1 MISTTNKFLYMNY
14 LNKPQIIFFDWD
26 NTLALN
32 RDVVVGAMNKVL
44 AKYGKDDWEKT
55 KKEKRDNNKSLK
67 ENFVNFF
74 GEELEKQAYND
85 YLNFYNEFSDLLK
98 APDNAKEM
106 LRLLTNKGIKVII
119 VSNKERKLLL
129 NEINVLYKDIN
140 FFKIMAN
147 GDSEKNKPDALP
159 IFKALEN
166 VNIEIN
172 PENVW
177 IIGDSN
183 QDIDCG
189 YNANIQP
196 ILYGKGKLAEAEY
209 FEQKKQA
216 TPQMKQIMDFKEII
230 DFMLN

>member
-1 MISTTNKFLYMNY
+1 MQNLK
-14 LNKPQIIFFDWD
+14 KPQVIFFDWD

-74 GEELEKQAYND
+74 GVELEKQAYNN
-85 YLNFYNEFSDLLK
+85 YLNFYNEFSNLLK
-98 APDNAKEM
+98 APNNAKEM
-106 LRLLTNKGIKVII
+106 LKLLVDKGIKVII
-119 VSNKERKLLL
+119 VSNKERSLLL
-129 NEINVLYKDIN
+129 NEISVLYSDIN
-140 FFKIMAN
+140 FYKIMAN
-147 GDSEKNKPDALP
+147 GDSEKNKPDASP
-159 IFKALEN
+159 IFKALKN
-166 VNIEIN
+166 TNIEIN
-172 PENVW
+172 PKNVW

-189 YNANIQP
+189 YNAGIQP

-209 FEQKKQA
+209 FEEKRKA
-216 TPQMKQIMDFKEII
+216 TPSMQQIMDFEEII
-230 DFMLN
+230 DFFNK

>member
-1 MISTTNKFLYMNY
+1 MQNLK
-14 LNKPQIIFFDWD
+14 KPQVIFFDWD

-74 GEELEKQAYND
+74 GVELEKQAYND
-85 YLNFYNEFSDLLK
+85 YLNFYNEFSNLLK

-106 LRLLTNKGIKVII
+106 LKLLIDKGIKVII
-119 VSNKERKLLL
+119 ISNKERSLLL
-129 NEINVLYKDIN
+129 NEISVLYSDIN
-140 FFKIMAN
+140 FYKIMAN
-147 GDSEKNKPDALP
+147 GDSEKNKPDASP
-159 IFKALEN
+159 IFKALEGT
-166 VNIEIN
+166 NIEIN

-177 IIGDSN
+177 IVGDSN

-189 YNANIQP
+189 YNAGIQP
-196 ILYGKGKLAEAEY
+196 ILYGKGKLAEADY
-209 FEQKKQA
+209 FEEKKKA
-216 TPQMKQIMDFKEII
+216 NTPMQQIMDFSEISALFQLLPRSCFYI
-230 DFMLN
+230 I

>member
-1 MISTTNKFLYMNY
+1 
-14 LNKPQIIFFDWD
+14 
-26 NTLALN
+26 
-32 RDVVVGAMNKVL
+32 MNKVL

-85 YLNFYNEFSDLLK
+85 YLNFYNEFSNLLK

-106 LRLLTNKGIKVII
+106 LKLLIDKGIKVII
-119 VSNKERKLLL
+119 ISNKERSLLL
-129 NEINVLYKDIN
+129 NEISVLYSDIN
-140 FFKIMAN
+140 FYKIMAN
-147 GDSEKNKPDALP
+147 GDSEKNKPDASP
-159 IFKALEN
+159 IFKVLEN
-166 VNIEIN
+166 TNIEIN
-172 PENVW
+172 PKNVW

-189 YNANIQP
+189 YNAGIQP

-209 FEQKKQA
+209 FEEKRKA
-216 TPQMKQIMDFKEII
+216 TPSMQQIMDFEEIVE
-230 DFMLN
+230 FFNK

>member
-1 MISTTNKFLYMNY
+1 MQNLK
-14 LNKPQIIFFDWD
+14 KPQVIFFDWD

-55 KKEKRDNNKSLK
+55 KKEKRDNNKLLK

-85 YLNFYNEFSDLLK
+85 YLNFYNEFSNLLK

-106 LRLLTNKGIKVII
+106 LKLLVDKGIKVII
-119 VSNKERKLLL
+119 VSNKERSLLL
-129 NEINVLYKDIN
+129 NEISVLYSDIN
-140 FFKIMAN
+140 FYKIMAN
-147 GDSEKNKPDALP
+147 GDSEKNKPDASP

-166 VNIEIN
+166 TNTEIN
-172 PENVW
+172 PKNVW

-189 YNANIQP
+189 YNASIQP
-196 ILYGKGKLAEAEY
+196 ILYGNGKLAEAEY
-209 FEQKKQA
+209 FEEKKKT
-216 TPQMKQIMDFKEII
+216 TPSMQQII
-230 DFMLN
+230 DFEEIVEFFNK

>member
-1 MISTTNKFLYMNY
+1 MQNLK
-14 LNKPQIIFFDWD
+14 KPQVIFFDWD

-74 GEELEKQAYND
+74 GVELEKQAYND
-85 YLNFYNEFSDLLK
+85 YLNFYNEFSNLLK

-106 LRLLTNKGIKVII
+106 LKLLINKGIKVII
-119 VSNKERKLLL
+119 VSNKERSLLL
-129 NEINVLYKDIN
+129 NEISVLYSDIN
-140 FFKIMAN
+140 FYKIMAN
-147 GDSEKNKPDALP
+147 GDSEKNKPDASP

-166 VNIEIN
+166 TNIEIN
-172 PENVW
+172 PKNVW

-189 YNANIQP
+189 YNAGIQP
-196 ILYGKGKLAEAEY
+196 ILYGKGKLAEADY
-209 FEQKKQA
+209 FEEKKKT
-216 TPQMKQIMDFKEII
+216 TPSMQQIMDFEEIVE
-230 DFMLN
+230 FFNK

>member
-1 MISTTNKFLYMNY
+1 MQNLK
-14 LNKPQIIFFDWD
+14 KPQVIFFDWD

-74 GEELEKQAYND
+74 GVELEKQAYND
-85 YLNFYNEFSDLLK
+85 YLNFYNEFSNLLK

-106 LRLLTNKGIKVII
+106 LKLLVDKGIKVII
-119 VSNKERKLLL
+119 VSNKERSLLL
-129 NEINVLYKDIN
+129 NEISVLYSDIN
-140 FFKIMAN
+140 FYKIMAN
-147 GDSEKNKPDALP
+147 GDSEKNKPDASP

-166 VNIEIN
+166 TNIEIN
-172 PENVW
+172 PKNVW

-189 YNANIQP
+189 YNAGIQP

-209 FEQKKQA
+209 FEEKRKA
-216 TPQMKQIMDFKEII
+216 TPSMQQIMDFEEIVE
-230 DFMLN
+230 FSNK

>member
-1 MISTTNKFLYMNY
+1 MQNLK
-14 LNKPQIIFFDWD
+14 KPQVIFFDWD

-74 GEELEKQAYND
+74 GVELEKQAYND
-85 YLNFYNEFSDLLK
+85 YLNFYNEFSNLLK

-106 LRLLTNKGIKVII
+106 LKLLINKGIKVII
-119 VSNKERKLLL
+119 VSNKERSLLL
-129 NEINVLYKDIN
+129 NEISVLYSDIN
-140 FFKIMAN
+140 FYKIMAN
-147 GDSEKNKPDALP
+147 GDSEKNKPDASP

-166 VNIEIN
+166 TNIEIN
-172 PENVW
+172 PKNVW
-177 IIGDSN
+177 IISDSN

-189 YNANIQP
+189 YNAGIQP
-196 ILYGKGKLAEAEY
+196 ILYGKGKLAEADY
-209 FEQKKQA
+209 FEEKKKT
-216 TPQMKQIMDFKEII
+216 TPSMQQIMDFEEIVE
-230 DFMLN
+230 FFNK

>member
-1 MISTTNKFLYMNY
+1 MQNLK
-14 LNKPQIIFFDWD
+14 KPQVVFFDWD

-74 GEELEKQAYND
+74 GVELEKQAYND
-85 YLNFYNEFSDLLK
+85 YLNFYNEFSNLLK

-106 LRLLTNKGIKVII
+106 LKLLVDKGIKVII
-119 VSNKERKLLL
+119 VSNKERSLLL
-129 NEINVLYKDIN
+129 NEISVLYNDVK
-140 FFKIMAN
+140 FYKIMAN
-147 GDSEKNKPDALP
+147 GDSKKNKPDASP

-166 VNIEIN
+166 TNIEIN
-172 PENVW
+172 PKNVW

-189 YNANIQP
+189 YNAGIQP

-209 FEQKKQA
+209 FEEKRKA
-216 TPQMKQIMDFKEII
+216 TPPMQQIMDFKEII
-230 DFMLN
+230 EFFNK

>member
-1 MISTTNKFLYMNY
+1 MQNLK
-14 LNKPQIIFFDWD
+14 KPQVIFFDWD

-32 RDVVVGAMNKVL
+32 RDVVVGDMNKVL

-74 GEELEKQAYND
+74 GVELEKQAYND
-85 YLNFYNEFSDLLK
+85 YLNFYNEFSNLLK

-106 LRLLTNKGIKVII
+106 LKLLVDKGIKVII
-119 VSNKERKLLL
+119 VSNKERSLLL
-129 NEINVLYKDIN
+129 NEISVLYSDIN
-140 FFKIMAN
+140 FYKIMAN
-147 GDSEKNKPDALP
+147 GDSEKNKPDASP

-166 VNIEIN
+166 TNIEIN
-172 PENVW
+172 PKNVW

-189 YNANIQP
+189 YNAGIQP

-209 FEQKKQA
+209 FEEKRKA
-216 TPQMKQIMDFKEII
+216 TPSMQQIMDFEEIVE
-230 DFMLN
+230 FSNK

>member
-1 MISTTNKFLYMNY
+1 MQNLK
-14 LNKPQIIFFDWD
+14 KPQVIFFDWD

-44 AKYGKDDWEKT
+44 VKYGKDDWEKT

-85 YLNFYNEFSDLLK
+85 YLNFYNEFSNLLK

-106 LRLLTNKGIKVII
+106 LKLLIDKGIKVII
-119 VSNKERKLLL
+119 VSNKERNLLL
-129 NEINVLYKDIN
+129 NEISVLYSDIN
-140 FFKIMAN
+140 FYKIMAN
-147 GDSEKNKPDALP
+147 GDSEKNKPDASP

-166 VNIEIN
+166 TNIEIN
-172 PENVW
+172 PKNVW

-189 YNANIQP
+189 YNAGIQP

-209 FEQKKQA
+209 FEEKKKA
-216 TPQMKQIMDFKEII
+216 TPSMQQII
-230 DFMLN
+230 DFEEIVEFFNK

>member
-1 MISTTNKFLYMNY
+1 MQNLK
-14 LNKPQIIFFDWD
+14 KPQVIFFDWD

-85 YLNFYNEFSDLLK
+85 YLNFYNEFSNLLK

-106 LRLLTNKGIKVII
+106 LKLLVDKGIKVII
-119 VSNKERKLLL
+119 VSNKERSLLL
-129 NEINVLYKDIN
+129 NEISVLYSDIN
-140 FFKIMAN
+140 FYKIMAN
-147 GDSEKNKPDALP
+147 GDSEKNKPDASP
-159 IFKALEN
+159 IFKALKN
-166 VNIEIN
+166 TNIEIN
-172 PENVW
+172 PKNVW

-189 YNANIQP
+189 YNAGIQP

-209 FEQKKQA
+209 FEEKRKA
-216 TPQMKQIMDFKEII
+216 TPSMQQIMDFEEIVE
-230 DFMLN
+230 FFNK

>member
-1 MISTTNKFLYMNY
+1 MQNLK
-14 LNKPQIIFFDWD
+14 KPQVIFFDWD

-32 RDVVVGAMNKVL
+32 RDVVVGTMNKVL

-74 GEELEKQAYND
+74 GVELEKQAYND
-85 YLNFYNEFSDLLK
+85 YLNFYNEFSNLLK

-106 LRLLTNKGIKVII
+106 LKLLIDKGIKVII
-119 VSNKERKLLL
+119 VSNKERSLLL
-129 NEINVLYKDIN
+129 NEISVLYSDIN
-140 FFKIMAN
+140 FYKIMAN
-147 GDSEKNKPDALP
+147 GDSEKNKPDASP

-166 VNIEIN
+166 TNIEIN
-172 PENVW
+172 PKNVW

-189 YNANIQP
+189 YNAGIQP

-209 FEQKKQA
+209 FEEKRKA
-216 TPQMKQIMDFKEII
+216 TPSMQQIMDFEEIVE
-230 DFMLN
+230 FFNK

>member
-1 MISTTNKFLYMNY
+1 MQNLK
-14 LNKPQIIFFDWD
+14 KPQVIFFDWD

-74 GEELEKQAYND
+74 GVELEKQAYND
-85 YLNFYNEFSDLLK
+85 YLNFYNEFSNLLK

-106 LRLLTNKGIKVII
+106 LKLLINKGIKVII
-119 VSNKERKLLL
+119 VSNKERSLLL
-129 NEINVLYKDIN
+129 NEISVLYSDIN
-140 FFKIMAN
+140 FYKIMAN
-147 GDSEKNKPDALP
+147 GDSEKNKPDASP

-166 VNIEIN
+166 TNIEIN
-172 PENVW
+172 PKNVW

-189 YNANIQP
+189 YNAGLQP
-196 ILYGKGKLAEAEY
+196 ILYGKGKLAEADY
-209 FEQKKQA
+209 FEEKKKT
-216 TPQMKQIMDFKEII
+216 TPSMQQIMDFEEIVE
-230 DFMLN
+230 FFNK

>member
-1 MISTTNKFLYMNY
+1 MQNLK
-14 LNKPQIIFFDWD
+14 KPQVIFFDWD

-74 GEELEKQAYND
+74 GVELEKQAYND
-85 YLNFYNEFSDLLK
+85 YLNFYNEFSNLLK

-106 LRLLTNKGIKVII
+106 LKLLIDKGIKVII
-119 VSNKERKLLL
+119 VSNKERSLLL
-129 NEINVLYKDIN
+129 NEISVLYSDIN
-140 FFKIMAN
+140 FYKIMAN
-147 GDSEKNKPDALP
+147 GDSEKNKPDASP

-166 VNIEIN
+166 TNIEIN
-172 PENVW
+172 PKNVW

-189 YNANIQP
+189 YNAGIQP

-209 FEQKKQA
+209 FEEKRKA
-216 TPQMKQIMDFKEII
+216 TPSMQQIMDFEEIVE
-230 DFMLN
+230 FFNK

>member
-1 MISTTNKFLYMNY
+1 MQNLK
-14 LNKPQIIFFDWD
+14 KPQVIFFDWD

-55 KKEKRDNNKSLK
+55 KKEKRDDNKSLK

-74 GEELEKQAYND
+74 GTESEKQAYND
-85 YLNFYNEFSDLLK
+85 YLNFYNEFSNLLK

-106 LRLLTNKGIKVII
+106 LKLLIDKGIKVII
-119 VSNKERKLLL
+119 VSNKERSLLL
-129 NEINVLYKDIN
+129 NEISVLYSNIN

-147 GDSEKNKPDALP
+147 GDSEKNKPDASP
-159 IFKALEN
+159 IFKALEGT
-166 VNIEIN
+166 NIKIN
-172 PENVW
+172 PKNVW

-189 YNANIQP
+189 YNAGIQP

-209 FEQKKQA
+209 FEEKKKT
-216 TPQMKQIMDFKEII
+216 TPSMQQIMDFKEIVE
-230 DFMLN
+230 FFNE

>member
-1 MISTTNKFLYMNY
+1 MKY

-106 LRLLTNKGIKVII
+106 LRLLTNKGIKVVI

-147 GDSEKNKPDALP
+147 GDSEKNKPDASP

-166 VNIEIN
+166 VDIEIT

>member
-1 MISTTNKFLYMNY
+1 MQNLK
-14 LNKPQIIFFDWD
+14 KPQVIFFDWD

-74 GEELEKQAYND
+74 GVELEKQAYND
-85 YLNFYNEFSDLLK
+85 YLNFYNEFSNLLK

-106 LRLLTNKGIKVII
+106 LKLLINKGIKVII
-119 VSNKERKLLL
+119 VSNKERSLLL
-129 NEINVLYKDIN
+129 NEISVLYSDIN
-140 FFKIMAN
+140 FYKIMAN
-147 GDSEKNKPDALP
+147 GDSEKNKPDASP

-166 VNIEIN
+166 TNIEIN
-172 PENVW
+172 PKNVW

-189 YNANIQP
+189 YNAGIQP

-209 FEQKKQA
+209 FEEKRKA
-216 TPQMKQIMDFKEII
+216 TPSMQQIMDFEEIVE
-230 DFMLN
+230 FFNK

>member
-1 MISTTNKFLYMNY
+1 MQNLQ
-14 LNKPQIIFFDWD
+14 KPEVVFFDWD

-44 AKYGKDDWEKT
+44 AKYSKDDWEKT

-74 GEELEKQAYND
+74 GAELEKQAYND
-85 YLNFYNEFSDLLK
+85 YLNFYNEFSNLLK

-106 LRLLTNKGIKVII
+106 LKLLVDKGIKVII
-119 VSNKERKLLL
+119 VSNKERSLLL
-129 NEINVLYKDIN
+129 NEISVLYSDIN
-140 FFKIMAN
+140 FYKIMAN
-147 GDSEKNKPDALP
+147 GDSEKNKPDASP

-166 VNIEIN
+166 TNIEIN
-172 PENVW
+172 PKNVW

-189 YNANIQP
+189 YNAGIQP

-209 FEQKKQA
+209 FEEKRKA
-216 TPQMKQIMDFKEII
+216 TPPMQQIMDFKEII
-230 DFMLN
+230 EFFNK